1 MTTKRI
7 LNWRAS
13 ASLTSDTGII
23 AFQFEDGTSSPPS
36 EPIPSTRLSAI
47 IAVLES
53 ARGATLTNA
62 GNGQWYV
69 SNSPNAP
76 GLG

>member
-1 MTTKRI
+1 MTTQRI
-7 LNWRAS
+7 INWRAS
-13 ASLTSDTGII
+13 ASLTNDTAII

-53 ARGATLTNA
+53 AHGATLNDA